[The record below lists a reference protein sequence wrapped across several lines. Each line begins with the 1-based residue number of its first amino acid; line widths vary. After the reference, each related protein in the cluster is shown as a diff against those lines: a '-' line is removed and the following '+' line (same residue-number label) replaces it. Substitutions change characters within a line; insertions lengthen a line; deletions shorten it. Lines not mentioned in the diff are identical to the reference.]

1 TALVSDGFGR
11 AARSNESRTR
21 ESWVRESRVGSG
33 RASFRGEAAALPDRP
48 LSCLYPFT
56 TGSANVSLAA
66 VSRYVWMERATDRSN
81 APKYRAIQYSD
92 VSTRTAGRSPRIAAF
107 TRRNL
112 RPIRL
117 PSCSRA

>member
-33 RASFRGEAAALPDRP
+33 RASFRGEAAALPERP

-66 VSRYVWMERATDRSN
+66 VSLYVWMESATDRSN
-81 APKYRAIQYSD
+81 VLKYRAMQYKE
-92 VSTRTAGRSPRIAAF
+92 VRTRTAGRSPSIAAF

-112 RPIRL
+112 RPTRFPRGSRL
-117 PSCSRA
+117 